1 MKKNTIAYA
10 LNISVLVFSIVCT
23 SVNLFQL
30 GLTENL
36 FFIGTYIPVTVFIWL
51 GLAFDAPLMLII
63 GIMFCLLLIWS
74 IVWLLV
80 KKNLT
85 VITLI
90 IYILDMHF
98 SVVLLLSNPWQGII
112 GSLAVDLCIIIL
124 YINGKY
130 KKRPN

>member
-1 MKKNTIAYA
+1 MKKNTIAYE